1 MNMER
6 STFFTIVRTTIL
18 MLLISNSL
26 SACTSNS
33 IRPIGQPKEVSIK
46 SYESLDELMN
56 TVVVENVSSEEQ
68 ATLDALVESAE
79 DVGIANG
86 YISKMVEL
94 MEYVESNATVF
105 DALLPFQEVIDLS
118 ADLNASEGAY
128 ILPGIVDE
136 VNNSST
142 LKTSTGQVILKR
154 ENTTLLLRQQPK
166 PVLRF
171 PNWRDYLLDEE
182 KLSAQ
187 STFAFL
193 PKNSREKKIYQEAL
207 RRGFEMGEIQAI
219 EEMKYR
225 LRRAFS
231 DLTGMVRYANVH
243 DSGKLLKPDIAVES
257 YANRIDGNKLSIG
270 IDYIMLDG
278 EAGWADDTKQYSSPF
293 IDGRTSVRK
302 EIQTLLNS
310 GELTVD
316 RINREIIKQ

>member
-1 MNMER
+1 MN
-6 STFFTIVRTTIL
+6 
-18 MLLISNSL
+18 
-26 SACTSNS
+26 A
-33 IRPIGQPKEVSIK
+33 
-46 SYESLDELMN
+46 
-56 TVVVENVSSEEQ
+56 VVVENVSSEEQ

-193 PKNSREKKIYQEAL
+193 PQNSREKKIYQEAL

-302 EIQTLLNS
+302 EIQTLLNN